1 MSDDFSID
9 IQNLKGAQAKI
20 QKLATDWGIDTKF
33 LCQDQMRLWVID
45 VIKKAGGGPGTSLA
59 QQKRVQKA
67 AVESDIREVFADD
80 KLEWLSGENN
90 GVYYITSITGALW
103 AAEKDGRAYSQ
114 SQMESEHNRRRTKS
128 NKRVS
133 KQRPYYKNGRLV
145 VRKVYAK
152 ESQIKKYIRYKQ
164 GHIGKLKAGWIAP
177 LNRLMAVTRG
187 GDGKMAL
194 WVRGMASIAYRGTY
208 TDNMTSF
215 ASGSIKSTNN
225 TPYASDHI
233 TPAFIAATARTR
245 QKDLM
250 RQSKKRKEGIVK
262 RFNET
267 K

>member
-33 LCQDQMRLWVID
+33 LCQDQIRLWVIN
-45 VIKKAGGGPGTSLA
+45 VIKKAGDGPATSLA

-67 AVESDIREVFADD
+67 AVASDIREVFTDD

-90 GVYYITSITGALW
+90 GVYYITSTTGALW
-103 AAEKDGRAYSQ
+103 AAEKDGRAWSQ
-114 SQMESEHNRRRTKS
+114 GQMEAEHNRRRTKS
-128 NKRVS
+128 NKRVG
-133 KQRPYYKNGRLV
+133 KQRPYHKSGRLV

-164 GHIGKLKAGWIAP
+164 SHIGKLKAGWIAP
-177 LNRLMAVTRG
+177 LNQLMAATRG
-187 GDGKMAL
+187 GNGRIPAWISNLNAKAKT
-194 WVRGMASIAYRGTY
+194 GTY

-225 TPYASDHI
+225 TPYASDYI
-233 TPAFIAATARTR
+233 TPSFIAATGRTR

-250 RQSKKRKEGIVK
+250 RQSKKRKEEIVK
-262 RFNET
+262 RFNDT